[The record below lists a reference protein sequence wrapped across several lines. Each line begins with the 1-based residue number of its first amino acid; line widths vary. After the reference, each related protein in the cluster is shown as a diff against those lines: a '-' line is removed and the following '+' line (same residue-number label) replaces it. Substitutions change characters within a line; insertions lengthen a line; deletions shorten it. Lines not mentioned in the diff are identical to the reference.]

1 MTSYRSLWVQHRAA
15 FCSIEQ
21 CVSRLN
27 PNFLTMVTSAGSSV
41 SVWEKW
47 LTQLKLLLLQW
58 WQQPA
63 LPPPSLVTLSVRL
76 SPEDWWFVTF
86 TARISGTSSCHGGD
100 YSSWRQLQAYI
111 NNPHKSLLCKRRFH
125 TAANFIDTGTEG
137 MTLGFTE
144 QPLMTLNIQLEALR
158 GKTGWVLS
166 ALKMLV
172 FCRK

>member
-1 MTSYRSLWVQHRAA
+1 MTSYCSLWVQHSAA
-15 FCSIEQ
+15 FGSIEQ
-21 CVSRLN
+21 CVSKLN

-58 WQQPA
+58 WHNDQHYRCLHWSRCRLGLELRIDDLLR
-63 LPPPSLVTLSVRL
+63 LPQEYRGHHHVMV
-76 SPEDWWFVTF
+76 VI
-86 TARISGTSSCHGGD
+86 TAPDVSS
-100 YSSWRQLQAYI
+100 R
-111 NNPHKSLLCKRRFH
+111 H
-125 TAANFIDTGTEG
+125 THVTGTEV
-137 MTLGFTE
+137 MTLSFTE
-144 QPLMTLNIQLEALR
+144 QPLMTLNFQLEAFR